1 MLKNDT
7 FQQMKPQYP
16 CSVDLF
22 PCNDGSFVTR
32 NTTLYCEFNSCALE
46 GSPRYRTHHTNKTI
60 YEEPSRKK
68 NSKNMFLNILK
79 KKKQNKII
87 NWFRGKKKKKKQKPD
102 RRKPLP
108 SEAPTEEPE
117 LVSLEKFDKNYW
129 LKKPVK
135 DSQGNLIT
143 VTPEEEAAFMKANG
157 VPQ

>member
-1 MLKNDT
+1 
-7 FQQMKPQYP
+7 
-16 CSVDLF
+16 
-22 PCNDGSFVTR
+22 
-32 NTTLYCEFNSCALE
+32 
-46 GSPRYRTHHTNKTI
+46 
-60 YEEPSRKK
+60 
-68 NSKNMFLNILK
+68 MFLNILK